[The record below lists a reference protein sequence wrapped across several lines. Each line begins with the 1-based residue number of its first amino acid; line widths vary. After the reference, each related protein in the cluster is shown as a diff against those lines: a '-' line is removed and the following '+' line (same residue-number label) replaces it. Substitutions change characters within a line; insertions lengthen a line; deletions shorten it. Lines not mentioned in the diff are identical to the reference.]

1 MTDEQLQVALAG
13 YTDDYHDDNDE
24 EAAVL
29 AGIVDDEIDR
39 RQEQEPMKIK
49 LFYLHPANPDLDLW
63 EDCEAS
69 ACIVRAPSEDIA
81 REQPKR
87 DDSWFT
93 NGGKSPWKDASLVKC
108 FEIAEINTPIYSASG
123 QALSPEEA
131 TGILY
136 AVPK

>member
-1 MTDEQLQVALAG
+1 MTLMQLEVAREG
-13 YTDDYHDDNDE
+13 CTIDYHETGDPAYAIRAQE
-24 EAAVL
+24 IE
-29 AGIVDDEIDR
+29 DEIEMR
-39 RQEQEPMKIK
+39 NCMKIK

-63 EDCEAS
+63 ADCETRGY
-69 ACIVRAPSEDIA
+69 IIRAPSEDIA